1 MKFKLSKLEK
11 SWVLYDVGNS
21 AFVMI
26 ICSLLPIYYNTLA
39 KAQGYTDAQITSIFG
54 TLLSLSAL
62 AIALTNPI
70 LGAIAD
76 NKGMKKKMF
85 FIFMVIGSVCCL
97 LLGISNSIPYLAAIV
112 IVSRIGMSG
121 SVVFYDAMLVDIT
134 AENRMDNVSSRGF
147 AYGYIGS
154 CIPFTLCLLLY
165 VLATMPKGNPIL
177 GIGES
182 TAIVIGM
189 AITGIWW
196 FALSVPLLRNYKQVH
211 GVEPAKNQVADAF
224 RKLGVTFR
232 NLKQYKAAF
241 LFVIAFF
248 FYINGVSTIIGMSVV
263 YAQQVLGAINAVYL
277 VIALLMTQVVAWP
290 CALIFGKL
298 AGKYSPRYLILISI
312 TGYVGITI
320 FGAFMD
326 QLYQFFI
333 MAFFVGLFQGGIQA
347 LSRSYFA
354 KLVPKEKCNEFFG
367 IYDICGKGAAVLGP
381 ALMAAATGI
390 TGSPR
395 IGVSTLILFF
405 LIGGIILLLL
415 PKNKADIPNEQ
426 TLDAC
431 PCAEEQEAAAPE
443 QTAE

>member
-39 KAQGYTDAQITSIFG
+39 KTQGYSDAQITAIFG

-85 FIFMVIGSVCCL
+85 FIFMLIGSVCCL
-97 LLGISNSIPYLAAIV
+97 LLGISDSIPYLAAIV

-154 CIPFTLCLLLY
+154 CIPFTVCLLLY
-165 VLATMPKGNPIL
+165 VLATMPKDNPII
-177 GIGES
+177 GIGEN

-211 GVEPAKNQVADAF
+211 GVEPAKNQISDAF

-232 NLKQYKAAF
+232 NLKHYKAAF

-277 VIALLMTQVVAWP
+277 VVALLMTQVVAWP

-312 TGYVGITI
+312 AGYVAITI
-320 FGAFMD
+320 FGAFMS

-381 ALMAAATGI
+381 ALMAAATSL

-405 LIGGIILLLL
+405 LIGGVILLIL
-415 PKNKADIPNEQ
+415 PKNKADVPNEQ
-426 TLDAC
+426 MQDELSQS
-431 PCAEEQEAAAPE
+431 AELQE
-443 QTAE
+443 

>member
-97 LLGISNSIPYLAAIV
+97 LLGISNSIPYLAAII

-134 AENRMDNVSSRGF
+134 VENRMDNVSSRGF

-154 CIPFTLCLLLY
+154 CIPFTVCLLLY
-165 VLATMPKGNPIL
+165 VLATMPKGNPII
-177 GIGES
+177 GIGEN

-196 FALSVPLLRNYKQVH
+196 FALSVPLLRSYKQVH
-211 GVEPAKNQVADAF
+211 GVEPAKNQIADAF

-232 NLKQYKAAF
+232 NLKHYKAAF

-248 FYINGVSTIIGMSVV
+248 FYINGVGTIIGMSVV
-263 YAQQVLGAINAVYL
+263 YAQQVLGEINAVYL
-277 VIALLMTQVVAWP
+277 VVALLMTQVVAWP
-290 CALIFGKL
+290 CAIIFGKL

-312 TGYVGITI
+312 AGYVGITV
-320 FGAFMD
+320 FGAFMTE
-326 QLYQFFI
+326 LYQFFI

-354 KLVPKEKCNEFFG
+354 KLIPKEKCNEFFG

-405 LIGGIILLLL
+405 LIGGVILLLL

-426 TLDAC
+426 TMEVKQEV
-431 PCAEEQEAAAPE
+431 PNTEQSAE
-443 QTAE
+443 